1 MRNATLL
8 LAILGLAIGGCDRRP
23 PETVRTVIGGSPIIV
38 LAEPRAAP
46 NGSQEFVAREIWL
59 HSTGSPFTPE
69 LGRPVPLPRLWAEHW
84 GKRGTALITYSVEG
98 PLAWPNGM
106 RPVGANGAV
115 HIGGQDV
122 TPEEFKRGVLN
133 YLAERSRAIR

>member
-1 MRNATLL
+1 MRSVTLL
-8 LAILGLAIGGCDRRP
+8 AAILGLALAGCDRRP
-23 PETVRTVIGGSPIIV
+23 PETVRAIIESSPIIV
-38 LAEPRAAP
+38 LAEPRP
-46 NGSQEFVAREIWL
+46 TSNGSQEFVAREIWL

-84 GKRGTALITYSVEG
+84 GKRGAVLITYSVEG

-106 RPVGANGAV
+106 RPVGANGTV
-115 HIGGQDV
+115 HIGSLDV
-122 TPEEFKRGVLN
+122 TPDEFKQGVLN